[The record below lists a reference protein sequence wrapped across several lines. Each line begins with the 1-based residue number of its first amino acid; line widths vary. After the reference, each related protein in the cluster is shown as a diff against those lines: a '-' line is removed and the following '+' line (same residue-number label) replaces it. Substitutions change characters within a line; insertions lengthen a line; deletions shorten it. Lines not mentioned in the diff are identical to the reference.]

1 MILPLV
7 LLIGW
12 LMNEI
17 IGDQGGSNPLLELV
31 LKSNEVG
38 PLLFLL
44 FTTVVLAPVFEE
56 LVFRG
61 VLLPVLVSKVGKIS
75 GVLLSALIFAL
86 AHLSVG
92 ELPPL
97 FVLGIGLGLM
107 RLSSG
112 RLFPCAL
119 MHSLWNGVT
128 FASLLLVA

>member
-1 MILPLV
+1 
-7 LLIGW
+7 
-12 LMNEI
+12 
-17 IGDQGGSNPLLELV
+17 
-31 LKSNEVG
+31 
-38 PLLFLL
+38 
-44 FTTVVLAPVFEE
+44 
-56 LVFRG
+56 
-61 VLLPVLVSKVGKIS
+61 
-75 GVLLSALIFAL
+75 L

>member
-1 MILPLV
+1 MNYLYQNFTSLGFSQSTGAINSLNIPL
-7 LLIGW
+7 
-12 LMNEI
+12 
-17 IGDQGGSNPLLELV
+17 
-31 LKSNEVG
+31 
-38 PLLFLL
+38 
-44 FTTVVLAPVFEE
+44 
-56 LVFRG
+56 
-61 VLLPVLVSKVGKIS
+61 LVSKVGKIG

-128 FASLLLVA
+128 FISLLLVA

>member
-1 MILPLV
+1 MIMPLV

-12 LMNEI
+12 IMNEI

-31 LKSNEVG
+31 LNSDEFI
-38 PLLFLL
+38 PLFLL
-44 FTTVVLAPVFEE
+44 LLTTVVLAPVFEE

>member
-1 MILPLV
+1 MI
-7 LLIGW
+7 
-12 LMNEI
+12 
-17 IGDQGGSNPLLELV
+17 
-31 LKSNEVG
+31 
-38 PLLFLL
+38 
-44 FTTVVLAPVFEE
+44 TTVVFAPVFEE

-61 VLLPVLVSKVGKIS
+61 ILLPVLVSKVGKIS
-75 GVLLSALIFAL
+75 GVVLSALIFAL

-97 FVLGIGLGLM
+97 FVLGVGLGIM

-128 FASLLLVA
+128 FISLLLVA